1 MISSLKSEKK
11 IELLFNE
18 GSLIKKDGLLLKHY
32 FFDDGLVKY
41 GVSVPKKRFKSA
53 VKINLIKRKIRES
66 VRGSNSFSL
75 LPVGVSFFIIYNYNS
90 VLESKKVCALVDSL
104 LKKLVISFK

>member
-11 IELLFNE
+11 IELLFNK
-18 GSLIKKDGLLLKHY
+18 GSLIKKDGLLLKFY
-32 FFDDGLVKY
+32 FFNDGVVKY

-53 VKINLIKRKIRES
+53 VKRNLIKRKIRES

-90 VLESKKVCALVDSL
+90 VLESKKVSTLVDSL

>member
-11 IELLFNE
+11 IELLFNK
-18 GSLIKKDGLLLKHY
+18 GSLIKKDGLLLRFY
-32 FFDDGLVKY
+32 FFNDGVVKY

-53 VKINLIKRKIRES
+53 VKRNLIKRKIRES

-90 VLESKKVCALVDSL
+90 VLESKKVSVLVDSL